1 MPPKRAKPIG
11 KQPLYERV
19 RQSIENRVQL
29 GEYSTERPLP
39 SVGALA
45 EEFDVSEITVRRAL
59 SDLRNAGV
67 LRAVPSLGTFVH
79 HIEKFVRN
87 LDLSDDLLYGTLDDA
102 DYLGRPVG
110 VAFRS
115 TELLNPLI
123 SDFKV
128 FDVSDGRHFCVKK
141 IILVDGSP
149 IAFDKTFITYPAP
162 HEILDEFSEDFILR
176 VLRRRKIPIERTNV
190 YFDAAPASAEVASE
204 LGIPE
209 GYPTIRNF
217 YNPVLKDST
226 IRIYGVS
233 ESPFDRLGFKL
244 TKIAQDR

>member
-87 LDLSDDLLYGTLDDA
+87 
-102 DYLGRPVG
+102 
-110 VAFRS
+110 S
-115 TELLNPLI
+115 T
-123 SDFKV
+123 
-128 FDVSDGRHFCVKK
+128 
-141 IILVDGSP
+141 
-149 IAFDKTFITYPAP
+149 
-162 HEILDEFSEDFILR
+162 
-176 VLRRRKIPIERTNV
+176 
-190 YFDAAPASAEVASE
+190 SATTSST
-204 LGIPE
+204 GHWTM
-209 GYPTIRNF
+209 PTISADQSALRSEARSC
-217 YNPVLKDST
+217 ST
-226 IRIYGVS
+226 R
-233 ESPFDRLGFKL
+233 
-244 TKIAQDR
+244 